1 MGNLRVDMLV
11 VADLL
16 PRSPSRGWALP
27 PDRREKETT
36 AGSRKE
42 ELLPQRR
49 QYCLESGPWY
59 FHSVMGSNMA

>member
-1 MGNLRVDMLV
+1 MGNLKVDMLV
-11 VADLL
+11 AADLL
-16 PRSPSRGWALP
+16 PRSHSRGRALP
-27 PDRREKETT
+27 PERRERETT

-42 ELLPQRR
+42 ELLPQWR